1 MPGIH
6 GYKYILQILDLF
18 KQYFGWSFPTK
29 SIDWKEVR
37 SCLLKFEGLHKI
49 MIITSD
55 EWDAYKKAGYD
66 MGFYNRQCQPNDKQ
80 GNGIIEGRNGFS
92 SVGLRN
98 RLDQAGAPL
107 SF

>member
-1 MPGIH
+1 MGRI
-6 GYKYILQILDLF
+6 Q
-18 KQYFGWSFPTK
+18 
-29 SIDWKEVR
+29 
-37 SCLLKFEGLHKI
+37 
-49 MIITSD
+49 
-55 EWDAYKKAGYD
+55 KAGYD

-92 SVGLRN
+92 LVGLRN